1 MGIFIYIIKTLYRFK
16 WWLILLPLLVVSIVI
31 YMTREMDRQYE
42 VDMTIYTGI
51 ISTNGNDLSQTT
63 QQDWNI
69 LKNSLLNV
77 INTITSKETLH
88 VVSLRLFARTMINGD
103 LDHDNIYISSQHFRE
118 LTRIVP
124 QSVLVLID
132 KNSEERTVEN
142 LRKYIKMDPDNFV
155 YGLFN
160 WNHPYF
166 SYGALEKITI
176 TPVDNS
182 DILYLTY
189 ENNDAG
195 IAYQTLEILSEVFA
209 DEYRT
214 LQYGNTNNVIKY
226 FEEELAR
233 IGRDLYLKED
243 SLTQFNVQ
251 NRVIHYDKQTE
262 AITILDKDYEIRKQ
276 DALASHDRAQ
286 AAIAQLEIGIDE
298 NLKSIK
304 NNAEFLNKM
313 RQIGDLNYSI
323 SQIESFRL
331 DSMGATENN
340 PTLNNLKTDLQH
352 REKDFHDFIEQYS
365 SQKYTRNGYPNANY
379 VIQWV
384 DELLKLEQAKAEIEV
399 INAFKGELDE
409 MYSHYSPIGS
419 LLKRQERSINF
430 TEQNYLSILSSLN
443 AARLR
448 LKSIEMN
455 SATLKVINPPTYPLN
470 SKPTKRKMLVAGSY
484 FGTIAFLLGVLL
496 ILELLDRTLRDKF
509 RTERITRGTVV
520 GAFPSKQK
528 GRYQHLIEQAA
539 AQALANQIFGYIDT
553 GNRYSFINMLQLDSE
568 VDMGPLMYGV
578 REYWQSLGLQVG
590 VLEEGVDFNARSRD
604 FLMAGKLISQVREE
618 EHDLVFVRHSD
629 ISNIPIPSLYLEKAA
644 VNMLILDAQS
654 AWKEENQEI
663 YKDLVQRS
671 AQVPLLICLIN
682 ADKLSIETFTG
693 MLPPHSLFRKIEY
706 KFYQLGITASKA

>member
-1 MGIFIYIIKTLYRFK
+1 MGIFIYIFKSLYRFK
-16 WWLILLPLLVVSIVI
+16 WWLLILPLVVVSIVI
-31 YMTREMDRQYE
+31 YMTREMERRYE

-51 ISTNGNDLSQTT
+51 ISTNGNDISQVT

-88 VVSLRLFARTMINGD
+88 VVSMRLFARTMINGN
-103 LDHDNIYISSQHFRE
+103 LEEDNIYISSKHFRE

-124 QSVLVLID
+124 KSVLALID
-132 KNSEERTVEN
+132 KTSEEQTVEN
-142 LRKYIKMDPDNFV
+142 LKNYTKMDPNNFV

-166 SYGALEKITI
+166 SYGALENITI
-176 TPVDNS
+176 KPVDNS

-195 IAYQTLEILSEVFA
+195 ITYQTLEILSQVFA

-233 IGRDLYLKED
+233 IGRDLRLQED

-262 AITILDKDYEIRKQ
+262 AITIMDKDYEIRKQ
-276 DALASHDRAQ
+276 DALAARDRAQ
-286 AAIAQLEIGIDE
+286 AAIAHLELGIDE
-298 NLKSIK
+298 NLKSIR
-304 NNAEFLNKM
+304 NNAEFLNKI

-323 SQIESFRL
+323 SQIESYRL
-331 DSMGATENN
+331 DSINRTVDNS
-340 PTLNNLKTDLQH
+340 TLNRLKTNLQDQ
-352 REKDFHDFIEQYS
+352 EKDFRDFIERYS

-384 DELLKLEQAKAEIEV
+384 DEILKLEQAKADLDV
-399 INAFKGELDE
+399 INAFKDELDD

-430 TEQNYLSILSSLN
+430 TEQNYLSILSSLS

-470 SKPTKRKMLVAGSY
+470 SKPTKRRVLVAGSF

-496 ILELLDRTLRDKF
+496 ILELLDRTLRDKV
-509 RTERITRGTVV
+509 RTERITDGTVI
-520 GAFPSKQK
+520 GAFPSTGN
-528 GRYQHLIEQAA
+528 GRYQRVIEQAA
-539 AQALANQIFGYIDT
+539 AQALANQIFGYIDAE
-553 GNRYSFINMLQLDSE
+553 NRYRFINILALDPE
-568 VDMGPLMYGV
+568 IDIAPLVYGMQ
-578 REYWQSLGLQVG
+578 EYWQSMGLKVD
-590 VLEEGVDFNARSRD
+590 VLEEGSDFNARSRD
-604 FLMAGKLISQVREE
+604 FLMTGKLIHQVRES
-618 EHDLVFVRHSD
+618 EHDLVFVRHAD
-629 ISNIPIPSLYLEKAA
+629 VSNTPIPSLYLEKAA
-644 VNMLILDAQS
+644 VNMLMLNARS
-654 AWKEENQEI
+654 AWKEEDQEI
-663 YKDLVQRS
+663 YKDLAQRTGD
-671 AQVPLLICLIN
+671 VPLLLCLIN
-682 ADKLSIETFTG
+682 ADRLSIETFTG
-693 MLPPHSLFRKIEY
+693 MLPPHSLLRKIEY
-706 KFYQLGITASKA
+706 KFSQLGITASKA